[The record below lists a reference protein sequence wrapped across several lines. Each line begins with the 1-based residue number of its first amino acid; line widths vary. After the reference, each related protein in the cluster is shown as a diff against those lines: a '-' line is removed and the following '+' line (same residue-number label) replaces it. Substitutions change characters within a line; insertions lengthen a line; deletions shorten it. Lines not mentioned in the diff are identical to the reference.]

1 MTTSID
7 HEGSTMTYLVI
18 GATGNVG
25 GELVPQL
32 LQQGHK
38 VRALVR
44 DASRAERLPVGTG
57 IAVGDLDDAESL
69 TAAARGVDG
78 VFYMQLAPL
87 PAQAGYMVQAAKA
100 AGVSKIV
107 LLSSLGTVLHPLP
120 VIGARIAARDEVFRQ
135 SGLDVTYL
143 RANGLMSNALWWVTS
158 IRDEGR
164 VLDATDPGRQ
174 GVVDP
179 YDVARIG
186 ALALTQDGHAGR
198 GYILNGPQ
206 ALTAREQAETLA
218 EVLGR
223 AIEFVP
229 VTPREFARR
238 SVEHGTP
245 AEMASAIQNLNEL
258 FRADRAGV
266 LADDITN
273 LTGVAPRT
281 FREWAERHADAF
293 K

>member
-1 MTTSID
+1 
-7 HEGSTMTYLVI
+7 MTYLVI

-25 GELVPQL
+25 GELAAQL
-32 LQQGHK
+32 LEQGHE

-44 DASRAERLPVGTG
+44 DASRAERLPVGID

-69 TAAARGVDG
+69 TAATRSVDG

-87 PAQAGYMVQAAKA
+87 PAQAEYMVQAAKA
-100 AGVSKIV
+100 AGVNKIV
-107 LLSSLGTVLHPLP
+107 LLSSLGTVLQPLP
-120 VIGARIAARDEVFRQ
+120 MIGARIAARDEVFRR
-135 SGLDVTYL
+135 SGLDVTCL
-143 RANGLMSNALWWVTS
+143 RANGLMSNVLGWVPS
-158 IRDEGR
+158 IHDEGR

-174 GVVDP
+174 GVIDP

-186 ALALTQDGHAGR
+186 ALVLSQDGHAGH

-206 ALTAREQAETLA
+206 ALTVREQVETLA
-218 EVLGR
+218 EMLGR
-223 AIEFVP
+223 PIQFVP
-229 VTPREFARR
+229 VTLEEFARR

-245 AEMASAIQNLNEL
+245 AEMAAAVQNLNEL
-258 FRADRAGV
+258 FRAGRAGV

-273 LTGVAPRT
+273 LTSVAPRT
-281 FREWAERHADAF
+281 FRQWAEHHVDAF

>member
-1 MTTSID
+1 
-7 HEGSTMTYLVI
+7 MTYLVI

-25 GELVPQL
+25 GELVAQL
-32 LQQGHK
+32 LDQGHE

-44 DASRAERLPVGTG
+44 DASRAERLPAGTG

-69 TAAARGVDG
+69 TAATRGVDG
-78 VFYMQLAPL
+78 VFYMQPAPL
-87 PAQAGYMVQAAKA
+87 PTQAGYMVQAARA
-100 AGVSKIV
+100 AGVSRIA
-107 LLSSLGTVLHPLP
+107 LLSSLGTVLHPMP
-120 VIGARIAARDEVFRQ
+120 IIGAEIAARDEVFRR

-143 RANGLMSNALWWVTS
+143 RPNGLMSNALWWIPS

-164 VLDATDPGRQ
+164 VVDASDPGQ
-174 GVVDP
+174 LGLVDP

-186 ALALTQDGHAGR
+186 ALALAQDGHAGH

-206 ALTAREQAETLA
+206 ALTAREQVEILA
-218 EVLGR
+218 AVLGR
-223 AIEFVP
+223 PIEFVP
-229 VTPREFARR
+229 VTPEELARH

-245 AEMASAIQNLNEL
+245 VEMASAVQELNEF
-258 FRADRAGV
+258 FRVGLAGV

-281 FREWAERHADAF
+281 FREWAEHHADAF
-293 K
+293 R

>member
-1 MTTSID
+1 MI
-7 HEGSTMTYLVI
+7 YLVI

-25 GELVPQL
+25 GELTTQL
-32 LQQGHK
+32 LEQGHH

-44 DASRAERLPVGTG
+44 DASRAERLPAGTE

-69 TAAARGVDG
+69 VAATQGVDG

-87 PAQAGYMVQAAKA
+87 PAQAGYMVQAARA
-100 AGVSKIV
+100 AGVTRIV
-107 LLSSLGTVLHPLP
+107 LLSSVGTVLHPLC
-120 VIGARIAARDEVFRQ
+120 VIGAGIAARDEVFRQ

-143 RANGLMSNALWWVTS
+143 RPNTLMSNALWWAPS

-164 VLDATDPGRQ
+164 VLDASDPGQ
-174 GVVDP
+174 LGPVDP

-186 ALALTQDGHAGR
+186 ALALTQDGHAGH

-206 ALTAREQAETLA
+206 ALTAREHVEIIA

-223 AIEFVP
+223 PIEFVP
-229 VTPREFARR
+229 VTPAEYARY
-238 SVEHGTP
+238 SVEHGIP
-245 AEMASAIQNLNEL
+245 AERAAEVQDLNEL
-258 FRADRAGV
+258 FRAGRAGV
-266 LADDITN
+266 LADDILN

-281 FREWAERHADAF
+281 FREWAQAHAGAF
-293 K
+293 R

>member
-1 MTTSID
+1 MI
-7 HEGSTMTYLVI
+7 YLVI
-18 GATGNVG
+18 GATGHVG
-25 GELVPQL
+25 GELVTQL
-32 LQQGHK
+32 LDQGQQ

-44 DASRAERLPVGTG
+44 DAARAQRLPASTG
-57 IAVGDLDDAESL
+57 IAVGDLDDADSL
-69 TAAARGVDG
+69 ATAARGVDG
-78 VFYMQLAPL
+78 VFYMQVAPL
-87 PAQAGYMVQAAKA
+87 PAQAQYMVQAAKT

-107 LLSSLGTVLHPLP
+107 LLSSLGTVLWPLP
-120 VIGARIAARDEVFRQ
+120 MIGARIAARDEVFRQ

-143 RANGLMSNALWWVTS
+143 RANGLMSNALGWVPS

-186 ALALTQDGHAGR
+186 ALALTQDGHAGH

-206 ALTAREQAETLA
+206 ALTAREQVETLA

-223 AIEFVP
+223 PIEFVP
-229 VTPREFARR
+229 LTPGELTRH

-245 AEMASAIQNLNEL
+245 AEMAGAVQNLNEL
-258 FRADRAGV
+258 FRASRAGV
-266 LADDITN
+266 LADDVTN
-273 LTGVAPRT
+273 LTGLAPRT
-281 FREWAERHADAF
+281 FRQWAEHHAGAF

>member
-1 MTTSID
+1 
-7 HEGSTMTYLVI
+7 MTYLVI

-25 GELVPQL
+25 GELATL
-32 LQQGHK
+32 LLEQGHE

-44 DASRAERLPVGTG
+44 DASRAKRLPAGTG

-87 PAQAGYMVQAAKA
+87 PAQAEYMVRAAKA

-107 LLSSLGTVLHPLP
+107 LLSSLGTVLQPLP
-120 VIGARIAARDEVFRQ
+120 MIGARIAARDEVFRQ

-143 RANGLMSNALWWVTS
+143 RANGLMSNALGWVPS

-164 VLDATDPGRQ
+164 VLDATDPGRL

-179 YDVARIG
+179 YDIARTG
-186 ALALTQDGHAGR
+186 ALALTQDGHAGH

-206 ALTAREQAETLA
+206 RCSA
-218 EVLGR
+218 GR
-223 AIEFVP
+223 SSSC
-229 VTPREFARR
+229 R
-238 SVEHGTP
+238 
-245 AEMASAIQNLNEL
+245 
-258 FRADRAGV
+258 
-266 LADDITN
+266 
-273 LTGVAPRT
+273 
-281 FREWAERHADAF
+281 
-293 K
+293 

>member
-1 MTTSID
+1 
-7 HEGSTMTYLVI
+7 MTYLVI

-25 GELVPQL
+25 GELVPRL
-32 LQQGHK
+32 LEQGHE

-44 DASRAERLPVGTG
+44 DASRAERLPAGTS

-69 TAAARGVDG
+69 TAATRGADG

-87 PAQAGYMVQAAKA
+87 TAQAQYMVQAAKT

-107 LLSSLGTVLHPLP
+107 LLTSLGTVLWPLP
-120 VIGARIAARDEVFRQ
+120 MIGARIAARDEVFRQ

-143 RANGLMSNALWWVTS
+143 RANGLMSNALGWVPS

-186 ALALTQDGHAGR
+186 ALALTQDGHAGH

-206 ALTAREQAETLA
+206 ALTAREQVETLA
-218 EVLGR
+218 EMLGR
-223 AIEFVP
+223 PIEFVP
-229 VTPREFARR
+229 VTPEEFARH

-245 AEMASAIQNLNEL
+245 PEMAGAVQNLNEL
-258 FRADRAGV
+258 FRASRAGV
-266 LADDITN
+266 LTDDITN
-273 LTGVAPRT
+273 LTGLAPRT
-281 FREWAERHADAF
+281 FPEWAEHHANAF

>member
-1 MTTSID
+1 
-7 HEGSTMTYLVI
+7 MTYLVI

-25 GELVPQL
+25 GELAAL
-32 LQQGHK
+32 LLEQGHE

-44 DASRAERLPVGTG
+44 DASRAERLPAGTG
-57 IAVGDLDDAESL
+57 IAVGDLDDAKSL

-78 VFYMQLAPL
+78 VFYMQLTPL
-87 PAQAGYMVQAAKA
+87 PAQAEYMTRAAKA
-100 AGVSKIV
+100 AGVTKIV
-107 LLSSLGTVLHPLP
+107 LLSSIGTVLRPLP
-120 VIGARIAARDEVFRQ
+120 MIGARIAARDEVFRQ

-143 RANGLMSNALWWVTS
+143 RPNGLMSNALWWVPS

-179 YDVARIG
+179 YDIARTS
-186 ALALTQDGHAGR
+186 ALALTQDGHAGH

-206 ALTAREQAETLA
+206 ALTAREQVEILA

-223 AIEFVP
+223 PIEFVP
-229 VTPREFARR
+229 VTPEEFARH

-245 AEMASAIQNLNEL
+245 AEMAGAVQNLNEL
-258 FRADRAGV
+258 FRAGRAGV

-281 FREWAERHADAF
+281 FREWAEHHADAF
-293 K
+293 R

>member
-1 MTTSID
+1 
-7 HEGSTMTYLVI
+7 MTYLVS

-25 GELVPQL
+25 GELAAQL
-32 LQQGHK
+32 LKQGHK

-44 DASRAERLPVGTG
+44 DASRAERLPAATD
-57 IAVGDLDDAESL
+57 IAAGDLDDAASL

-87 PAQAGYMVQAAKA
+87 PTQAGYMVQAAKA
-100 AGVSKIV
+100 ADVSKIV
-107 LLSSLGTVLHPLP
+107 LLSSLGTVLQPLP
-120 VIGARIAARDEVFRQ
+120 MIGARIAARDEVFRQ

-143 RANGLMSNALWWVTS
+143 RANALMSNALWWVPS
-158 IRDEGR
+158 IRDQGR
-164 VLDATDPGRQ
+164 VLDATDPGRL

-186 ALALTQDGHAGR
+186 ALALTQDGHAGH

-206 ALTAREQAETLA
+206 ALTAREQVETLA

-223 AIEFVP
+223 PIEFVP
-229 VTPREFARR
+229 VTPEQFARH

-245 AEMASAIQNLNEL
+245 AEMAGAVQNLNEL
-258 FRADRAGV
+258 FRAGRAGV

-281 FREWAERHADAF
+281 FREWAEHHADAF

>member
-1 MTTSID
+1 
-7 HEGSTMTYLVI
+7 MTYLVI

-25 GELVPQL
+25 GELVTQL
-32 LQQGHK
+32 LEQGQQ

-44 DASRAERLPVGTG
+44 DPSRAERLPAGTG

-69 TAAARGVDG
+69 TAATRGVDG

-87 PAQAGYMVQAAKA
+87 PTQAGYMVQAAKA

-120 VIGARIAARDEVFRQ
+120 VIGARIAARDEVFRR

-143 RANGLMSNALWWVTS
+143 RANGLMSNALWWVPS
-158 IRDEGR
+158 IKDEGR
-164 VLDATDPGRQ
+164 VPDATDPGRL
-174 GVVDP
+174 GVIDP

-186 ALALTQDGHAGR
+186 ALALTQDGHAGH

-206 ALTAREQAETLA
+206 ALTAREQVETLA
-218 EVLGR
+218 EVLGLP
-223 AIEFVP
+223 IEFVP
-229 VTPREFARR
+229 MTPGEFARH

-245 AEMASAIQNLNEL
+245 AEMAGAVQDLNEL
-258 FRADRAGV
+258 FRASRAGV
-266 LADDITN
+266 LSDDITN
-273 LTGVAPRT
+273 LTNAAPRT
-281 FREWAERHADAF
+281 FREWAEHHAGAF
-293 K
+293 T

>member
-1 MTTSID
+1 
-7 HEGSTMTYLVI
+7 MTYLVI

-25 GELVPQL
+25 GELATQL
-32 LQQGHK
+32 LEQGHQ

-44 DASRAERLPVGTG
+44 DASRAERLPASAD

-69 TAAARGVDG
+69 TAATRGVTG

-87 PAQAGYMVQAAKA
+87 PTQAEYMVQAAKT

-107 LLSSLGTVLHPLP
+107 LLSSLGTVLQPMP
-120 VIGARIAARDEVFRQ
+120 VIGAGIAARDEVFRQ
-135 SGLDVTYL
+135 SGLDITYL
-143 RANGLMSNALWWVTS
+143 RPNVLMSNTLWWAPS

-164 VLDATDPGRQ
+164 VLDASDPGRL
-174 GVVDP
+174 GPVDP

-186 ALALTQDGHAGR
+186 TLALTQDGHAGH

-206 ALTAREQAETLA
+206 ALTAREQVDTLA

-223 AIEFVP
+223 PIEFVP
-229 VTPREFARR
+229 VTPEEFARH
-238 SVEHGTP
+238 SAENGTP
-245 AEMASAIQNLNEL
+245 AEIAAAVQDLNEL
-258 FRADRAGV
+258 FRAGRAGV

-281 FREWAERHADAF
+281 FREWAELHADAF